1 MKVMSST
8 VRKNKYE
15 IDMCNGTI
23 MDKLISF
30 SLPLML
36 YNYGAAILRAVDILD
51 FPETQ
56 IPGGSVHLVSGVLDH
71 NPRHADS
78 MLFLCEEDAV

>member
-1 MKVMSST
+1 MKV
-8 VRKNKYE
+8 
-15 IDMCNGTI
+15 
-23 MDKLISF
+23 
-30 SLPLML
+30 ML

-78 MLFLCEEDAV
+78 MLFLFEEDAV